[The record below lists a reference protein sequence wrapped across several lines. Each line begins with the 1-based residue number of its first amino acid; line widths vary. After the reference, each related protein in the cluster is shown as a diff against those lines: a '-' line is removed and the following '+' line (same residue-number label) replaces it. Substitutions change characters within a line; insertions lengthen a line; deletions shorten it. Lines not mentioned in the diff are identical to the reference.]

1 MLILN
6 SYPYKQ
12 SQTFFFLSLFSTF
25 TFFGVEEICIKWGC
39 LGFYIFFGTALL
51 GLVAL
56 RCGVIRAGTGKARR
70 VVSRHVC
77 NCKCCLIRISF
88 HVSYHAHVYL
98 KFHDVLS
105 LALPLSP
112 WVGVVPFKRL
122 CSLIRREYKPRQN
135 TDTRIVSNLLGIEC
149 LCIIYNRL
157 LFQFN
162 KSFIFIHYFIFY
174 LYFILH
180 LICLEFMSELNGKL
194 HRYYSTIA
202 YMRNRYLLCMSV
214 QFARFLR
221 NCHIHLGI

>member
-1 MLILN
+1 M
-6 SYPYKQ
+6 
-12 SQTFFFLSLFSTF
+12 
-25 TFFGVEEICIKWGC
+25 
-39 LGFYIFFGTALL
+39 

-105 LALPLSP
+105 LSLPLSP

-135 TDTRIVSNLLGIEC
+135 TDIVSNLLGIEC

-157 LFQFN
+157 LFQ
-162 KSFIFIHYFIFY
+162 ILQELYIHSLFH
-174 LYFILH
+174 ILLVFH
-180 LICLEFMSELNGKL
+180 TSSDMP
-194 HRYYSTIA
+194 
-202 YMRNRYLLCMSV
+202 
-214 QFARFLR
+214 
-221 NCHIHLGI
+221 GIYV